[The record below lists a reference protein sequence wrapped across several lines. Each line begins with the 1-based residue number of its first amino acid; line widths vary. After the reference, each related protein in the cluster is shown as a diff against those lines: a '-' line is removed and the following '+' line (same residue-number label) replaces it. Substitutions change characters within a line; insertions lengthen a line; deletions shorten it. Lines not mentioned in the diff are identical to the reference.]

1 MRVSEIRSVTNK
13 RTKLFYSC
21 GGWYEARMEIKKWFI
36 GTITALLCASSF
48 ASSVPLRV
56 RFVKGNIADKT
67 AAVKESSGEDA
78 AFLSLAAIDFALE
91 YKALLGN
98 DRDLDALALSGIS
111 ALSADSLASLD
122 DAGREAVSEKLVK
135 IFSLFSSDTVRIAVL
150 NKTTALRDLLPPEP
164 CITLLHD
171 YLADTPGSG
180 DENAVVKAAV
190 KALSEI
196 GDSRSFALLFSCRKE
211 QKWPNCTQEIDDALA
226 LLADKSFPQIVDI
239 IREGNVKSDIRPLFD
254 LFIKNK
260 KTPASFQSEIAEN
273 VLSET
278 IYIANN
284 ASSITRETVS
294 LQVDALDVIVQ
305 NKWTRSAPAVLS
317 FFDLAE
323 REYKAGV
330 MTDGEFA
337 KTIYAFAEIAPVD
350 ASSRLASYLAALNR
364 QTESGAKTSE
374 TIALAL
380 IGALGRIGNKS
391 SFDTLLYVTYVN
403 YSEPVIAAARD
414 ALARLKW

>member
-1 MRVSEIRSVTNK
+1 
-13 RTKLFYSC
+13 
-21 GGWYEARMEIKKWFI
+21 MEIKQCFI
-36 GTITALLCASSF
+36 GTITALLCAFSF
-48 ASSVPLRV
+48 ASSAPLRV

-78 AFLSLAAIDFALE
+78 AFLSRAAIDFALE
-91 YKALLGN
+91 HKALLGN
-98 DRDLDALALSGIS
+98 DRDLDTLALSGIS

-122 DAGREAVSEKLVK
+122 YGGREAVSEKLVK
-135 IFSLFSSDTVRIAVL
+135 LFSLFSSDTVRIAVL
-150 NKTTALRDLLPPEP
+150 NKTTALRDLLPTEP
-164 CITLLHD
+164 FITLLHD
-171 YLADTPGSG
+171 YLAVTPGSG
-180 DENAVVKAAV
+180 NENAVVKAAV

-196 GDSRSFALLFSCRKE
+196 GDSRSFAFLFSCRKE
-211 QKWPNCTQEIDDALA
+211 QKWPKYTQDIDDALA
-226 LLADKSFPQIVDI
+226 LLADKSFPQIVGI

-284 ASSITRETVS
+284 ASSITRETVG
-294 LQVDALDVIVQ
+294 LQVDALDVIVK

-364 QTESGAKTSE
+364 QTESGAKVSE
-374 TIALAL
+374 TIALAV

>member
-1 MRVSEIRSVTNK
+1 MNRCFIR
-13 RTKLFYSC
+13 
-21 GGWYEARMEIKKWFI
+21 
-36 GTITALLCASSF
+36 TIIALLCTSCF
-48 ASSVPLRV
+48 ASSAPLRIQ
-56 RFVKGNIADKT
+56 FVKGNIVDKT
-67 AAVKESSGEDA
+67 AAVRESSGEDA
-78 AFLSLAAIDFALE
+78 AFLSKEAIDFALE
-91 YKALLGN
+91 HKVLLGN
-98 DRDLDALALSGIS
+98 DRDLDTLALAGVL
-111 ALSADSLASLD
+111 ALPANSVASLD
-122 DAGREAVSEKLVK
+122 YGEREALSEKFVK
-135 IFSLFSSDTVRIAVL
+135 LFSLFPSDTVRIAIL
-150 NKTTALRDLLPPEP
+150 NKAAALRDSLPTEP
-164 CITLLHD
+164 CIVLLND
-171 YLADTPGSG
+171 YLANAVSSAG
-180 DENAVVKAAV
+180 ENGVVKAAV
-190 KALSEI
+190 RTLGEI
-196 GDSRSFALLFSCRKE
+196 GDSRSFSVLFTARRQ
-211 QKWPNCTQEIDDALA
+211 QKWPEYGKDIDEAIA
-226 LLADKSFPQIVDI
+226 LLADKSLPQVIAV
-239 IREGNVKSDIRPLFD
+239 IREGNVKNGIRPLFD
-254 LFIKNK
+254 VLIKNEK
-260 KTPASFQSEIAEN
+260 ISASFKSEIAEN

-330 MTDGEFA
+330 MTDGEFVKA
-337 KTIYAFAEIAPVD
+337 INAAAEIAPVD

-364 QTESGAKTSE
+364 QTESGAKVSE

-403 YSEPVIAAARD
+403 YPEPVIAAARD

>member
-1 MRVSEIRSVTNK
+1 MNRCFIRTIIALAC
-13 RTKLFYSC
+13 TSC
-21 GGWYEARMEIKKWFI
+21 
-36 GTITALLCASSF
+36 F
-48 ASSVPLRV
+48 ASSAPLRIQ
-56 RFVKGNIADKT
+56 FVKGNIVDKT
-67 AAVKESSGEDA
+67 AAVRESSGEDA
-78 AFLSLAAIDFALE
+78 AFLSKEAIDFALE
-91 YKALLGN
+91 HKVLLGN
-98 DRDLDALALSGIS
+98 DRDLDTLALAGVL
-111 ALSADSLASLD
+111 ALPANSVASLD
-122 DAGREAVSEKLVK
+122 YGEREALSEKFVK
-135 IFSLFSSDTVRIAVL
+135 LFSLFPSDTVRIAIL
-150 NKTTALRDLLPPEP
+150 NKAAALRDSLPTEP
-164 CITLLHD
+164 CIVLLND
-171 YLADTPGSG
+171 YLANAVSSAG
-180 DENAVVKAAV
+180 ENGVVKAAV
-190 KALSEI
+190 RTLGEI
-196 GDSRSFALLFSCRKE
+196 GDSRSFSVLFTARRQ
-211 QKWPNCTQEIDDALA
+211 QKWPEYGKDIDEAIA
-226 LLADKSFPQIVDI
+226 LLADKSLPQVIAV
-239 IREGNVKSDIRPLFD
+239 IREGNVKNGIRPLFD
-254 LFIKNK
+254 VLIKNEK
-260 KTPASFQSEIAEN
+260 ISASFKSEIAEN

-330 MTDGEFA
+330 MTDGEFVKA
-337 KTIYAFAEIAPVD
+337 INAAAEIAPVD

-364 QTESGAKTSE
+364 QTESGAKVSE

-403 YSEPVIAAARD
+403 YPEPVIAAARD

>member
-1 MRVSEIRSVTNK
+1 MNRCFIRTIIALAC
-13 RTKLFYSC
+13 TSC
-21 GGWYEARMEIKKWFI
+21 
-36 GTITALLCASSF
+36 F
-48 ASSVPLRV
+48 ASSAPLRIQ
-56 RFVKGNIADKT
+56 FVKGNIVDKT
-67 AAVKESSGEDA
+67 AAVRESSGEDA
-78 AFLSLAAIDFALE
+78 AFLSKEAIDFALE
-91 YKALLGN
+91 HKVLLGN
-98 DRDLDALALSGIS
+98 DRDLDTLALAGVL
-111 ALSADSLASLD
+111 ALPANSVASLD
-122 DAGREAVSEKLVK
+122 YGEREALSEKFVK
-135 IFSLFSSDTVRIAVL
+135 LFSLFPSDTVRIAIL
-150 NKTTALRDLLPPEP
+150 NKVSALRDSLPTEP
-164 CITLLHD
+164 CIVLLND
-171 YLADTPGSG
+171 YLANAVSSAG
-180 DENAVVKAAV
+180 ENGVVKAAV
-190 KALSEI
+190 RTLGEI
-196 GDSRSFALLFSCRKE
+196 GDSRSFSVLFTARRQ
-211 QKWPNCTQEIDDALA
+211 QKWPEYGKDIDEAIA
-226 LLADKSFPQIVDI
+226 LLADKSLPQVIAV
-239 IREGNVKSDIRPLFD
+239 IREGNVKNGIRPLFD
-254 LFIKNK
+254 VLIKNEK
-260 KTPASFQSEIAEN
+260 ISASFKSEIAEN

-330 MTDGEFA
+330 MTDGEFVKA
-337 KTIYAFAEIAPVD
+337 INAAAEIAPVD

-364 QTESGAKTSE
+364 QTESGAKVSE

-403 YSEPVIAAARD
+403 YPEPVIAAARD

>member
-1 MRVSEIRSVTNK
+1 MNRCFIR
-13 RTKLFYSC
+13 
-21 GGWYEARMEIKKWFI
+21 
-36 GTITALLCASSF
+36 TIIALLCASCF
-48 ASSVPLRV
+48 ASSAPLRIQ
-56 RFVKGNIADKT
+56 FVKGNIVDKT
-67 AAVKESSGEDA
+67 AAVHESSGEDA
-78 AFLSLAAIDFALE
+78 AFLSKEAIDFALE
-91 YKALLGN
+91 HKVLLGN
-98 DRDLDALALSGIS
+98 DRDLDTLALAGVL
-111 ALSADSLASLD
+111 ALPANSVASLD
-122 DAGREAVSEKLVK
+122 YGEREAISEKFVK
-135 IFSLFSSDTVRIAVL
+135 LFSLFPSDTVRIAIL
-150 NKTTALRDLLPPEP
+150 NKAAALRDSLPTEP
-164 CITLLHD
+164 CIVLLND
-171 YLADTPGSG
+171 YLANAVSSAG
-180 DENAVVKAAV
+180 ENGVVKAAV
-190 KALSEI
+190 RTLGEI
-196 GDSRSFALLFSCRKE
+196 GDSRSFSVLFTARRQ
-211 QKWPNCTQEIDDALA
+211 QKWPEYGKDIDEAIA
-226 LLADKSFPQIVDI
+226 LLADKSLPQVIAV
-239 IREGNVKSDIRPLFD
+239 IREGNVKNGIRPLFD
-254 LFIKNK
+254 VLIKNEK
-260 KTPASFQSEIAEN
+260 ISASFKSEIAEN

-330 MTDGEFA
+330 MTDGEFVKA
-337 KTIYAFAEIAPVD
+337 INAAAEIAPVD

-364 QTESGAKTSE
+364 QTESGAKVSE

-403 YSEPVIAAARD
+403 YPEPVIAAARD

>member
-1 MRVSEIRSVTNK
+1 M
-13 RTKLFYSC
+13 Y
-21 GGWYEARMEIKKWFI
+21 
-36 GTITALLCASSF
+36 
-48 ASSVPLRV
+48 
-56 RFVKGNIADKT
+56 
-67 AAVKESSGEDA
+67 
-78 AFLSLAAIDFALE
+78 
-91 YKALLGN
+91 
-98 DRDLDALALSGIS
+98 
-111 ALSADSLASLD
+111 
-122 DAGREAVSEKLVK
+122 
-135 IFSLFSSDTVRIAVL
+135 
-150 NKTTALRDLLPPEP
+150 
-164 CITLLHD
+164 
-171 YLADTPGSG
+171 
-180 DENAVVKAAV
+180 
-190 KALSEI
+190 LSEY
-196 GDSRSFALLFSCRKE
+196 
-211 QKWPNCTQEIDDALA
+211 P
-226 LLADKSFPQIVDI
+226 
-239 IREGNVKSDIRPLFD
+239 
-254 LFIKNK
+254 KNNEK
-260 KTPASFQSEIAEN
+260 RPASFQSEIAEN

-294 LQVDALDVIVQ
+294 LQVDALDVIVK

>member
-1 MRVSEIRSVTNK
+1 
-13 RTKLFYSC
+13 
-21 GGWYEARMEIKKWFI
+21 MEIKKWFI
-36 GTITALLCASSF
+36 GTITALLCVSSF

-98 DRDLDALALSGIS
+98 DRDLDALALSGIT

-122 DAGREAVSEKLVK
+122 YGGREAVSEKLVK
-135 IFSLFSSDTVRIAVL
+135 LFSLFSSDTVRIAVL

-164 CITLLHD
+164 CINLLHD

-260 KTPASFQSEIAEN
+260 EYKVVAKDGSEKTYTVCITIEYAMPTVAPAD
-273 VLSET
+273 T
-278 IYIANN
+278 
-284 ASSITRETVS
+284 ETVKKFYGS
-294 LQVDALDVIVQ
+294 YPGKLHFDNNDYAICVVCDQEKLISYSQAMSAVYTNMQ
-305 NKWTRSAPAVLS
+305 WTKGSTTEWICKTYSKEDFKRKNVKNTLT
-317 FFDLAE
+317 F
-323 REYKAGV
+323 RVG
-330 MTDGEFA
+330 TDGKITCKLVVNA
-337 KTIYAFAEIAPVD
+337 MGDAPSNEMEKGAD
-350 ASSRLASYLAALNR
+350 YIWTADDGKGFKAPS
-364 QTESGAKTSE
+364 ES
-374 TIALAL
+374 
-380 IGALGRIGNKS
+380 
-391 SFDTLLYVTYVN
+391 
-403 YSEPVIAAARD
+403 
-414 ALARLKW
+414 

>member
-1 MRVSEIRSVTNK
+1 
-13 RTKLFYSC
+13 
-21 GGWYEARMEIKKWFI
+21 MEIKKWFI
-36 GTITALLCASSF
+36 GTITALLCVSSF

-56 RFVKGNIADKT
+56 RFVKGNIADKA

-78 AFLSLAAIDFALE
+78 AFLSRAAIDFALE
-91 YKALLGN
+91 HKALLGN

-111 ALSADSLASLD
+111 ALSADSLVSLD
-122 DAGREAVSEKLVK
+122 YGGREAISEKLVK
-135 IFSLFSSDTVRIAVL
+135 LFSLFSSDTVRIAIV
-150 NKTTALRDLLPPEP
+150 NKIASLRDSLPMEP
-164 CITLLHD
+164 CIVLLND
-171 YLADTPGSG
+171 YLANAASSAG
-180 DENAVVKAAV
+180 ENGVVKAAV
-190 KALSEI
+190 RTLGEI
-196 GDSRSFALLFSCRKE
+196 GDSRSFSVLFACRRR
-211 QKWPNCTQEIDDALA
+211 QKWPEYGKDIDDAIA
-226 LLADKSFPQIVDI
+226 VLADKSLPQVIAV

-254 LFIKNK
+254 LLIKNEK
-260 KTPASFQSEIAEN
+260 ISAAFKSEIAEN

-284 ASSITRETVS
+284 ASSITRETVG

-330 MTDGEFA
+330 MTDGEFVKVINA
-337 KTIYAFAEIAPVD
+337 AAEIAPVD
-350 ASSRLASYLAALNR
+350 ASSRLASHLAALNR
-364 QTESGAKTSE
+364 QTESGAKVSD

>member
-1 MRVSEIRSVTNK
+1 MNRCFIRTIIALAC
-13 RTKLFYSC
+13 TSC
-21 GGWYEARMEIKKWFI
+21 
-36 GTITALLCASSF
+36 F
-48 ASSVPLRV
+48 ASSAPLRIQ
-56 RFVKGNIADKT
+56 FVKGNIVDKT
-67 AAVKESSGEDA
+67 AAVRESSGEDA
-78 AFLSLAAIDFALE
+78 AFLSKEAIDFALE
-91 YKALLGN
+91 HKVLLGN
-98 DRDLDALALSGIS
+98 DRDLDTLALAGVL
-111 ALSADSLASLD
+111 ALPANSVASLD
-122 DAGREAVSEKLVK
+122 YGEREALSEKFVK
-135 IFSLFSSDTVRIAVL
+135 LFSLFPSDTVRIAIL
-150 NKTTALRDLLPPEP
+150 NKAAALRDSLPTEP
-164 CITLLHD
+164 CIVLLND
-171 YLADTPGSG
+171 YLA
-180 DENAVVKAAV
+180 NAVFSAGENGVVKV
-190 KALSEI
+190 VVRTLGEI
-196 GDSRSFALLFSCRKE
+196 GDSRSFSVLFTARRQ
-211 QKWPNCTQEIDDALA
+211 QKWPEYGKDIDEAIA
-226 LLADKSFPQIVDI
+226 LLADKSLPQVIAV
-239 IREGNVKSDIRPLFD
+239 IREGNVKNGIRPLFD
-254 LFIKNK
+254 VLIKNEK
-260 KTPASFQSEIAEN
+260 ISASFKSEIAEN

-330 MTDGEFA
+330 MTDGEFVKA
-337 KTIYAFAEIAPVD
+337 INAAAEIAPVD

-364 QTESGAKTSE
+364 QTESGAKVSE

-403 YSEPVIAAARD
+403 YPEPVIAAARD

>member
-1 MRVSEIRSVTNK
+1 MNRCFIR
-13 RTKLFYSC
+13 
-21 GGWYEARMEIKKWFI
+21 
-36 GTITALLCASSF
+36 TIIALLCASCF
-48 ASSVPLRV
+48 ASSAPLRIQ
-56 RFVKGNIADKT
+56 FVKGNIVDKT
-67 AAVKESSGEDA
+67 AAVRESSGEDA
-78 AFLSLAAIDFALE
+78 AFLSKEAIDFALE
-91 YKALLGN
+91 HKVLLGN
-98 DRDLDALALSGIS
+98 DRDLDTLALAGVL
-111 ALSADSLASLD
+111 ALPANSVASLD
-122 DAGREAVSEKLVK
+122 YGEREALSEKFVK
-135 IFSLFSSDTVRIAVL
+135 LFSLFPSDTVRIAIL
-150 NKTTALRDLLPPEP
+150 NKAAALRDSLPTEP
-164 CITLLHD
+164 CIVLLND
-171 YLADTPGSG
+171 YLANAVSSAG
-180 DENAVVKAAV
+180 ENGVVKAAV
-190 KALSEI
+190 RTLGEI
-196 GDSRSFALLFSCRKE
+196 GDSRSFSVLFTARRQ
-211 QKWPNCTQEIDDALA
+211 QKWPEYGKDIDEAIA
-226 LLADKSFPQIVDI
+226 LLADKSLPQVIAV
-239 IREGNVKSDIRPLFD
+239 IREGNVKNGIRPLFD
-254 LFIKNK
+254 VLIKNEK
-260 KTPASFQSEIAEN
+260 ISASFKSEIAEN

-330 MTDGEFA
+330 MTDGEFVKA
-337 KTIYAFAEIAPVD
+337 INAAAEIAPVD

-364 QTESGAKTSE
+364 QTESGAKVSE

-403 YSEPVIAAARD
+403 YPEPVIAAARD

>member
-1 MRVSEIRSVTNK
+1 MNRCFIRTIIALAC
-13 RTKLFYSC
+13 TSC
-21 GGWYEARMEIKKWFI
+21 
-36 GTITALLCASSF
+36 F
-48 ASSVPLRV
+48 ASSAPLRIQ
-56 RFVKGNIADKT
+56 FVKGNIVDKT
-67 AAVKESSGEDA
+67 AAVRESSGEDA
-78 AFLSLAAIDFALE
+78 AFLSKEAIDFALE
-91 YKALLGN
+91 HKVLLGN
-98 DRDLDALALSGIS
+98 DRDLDTLALAGVL
-111 ALSADSLASLD
+111 ALPANSVASLD
-122 DAGREAVSEKLVK
+122 YGEREALSEKFVK
-135 IFSLFSSDTVRIAVL
+135 LFSLFPSDTVRIAIL
-150 NKTTALRDLLPPEP
+150 NKVSALRDSLPTEP
-164 CITLLHD
+164 CIVLLND
-171 YLADTPGSG
+171 YLANAVSSAG
-180 DENAVVKAAV
+180 ENGVVKAAV
-190 KALSEI
+190 RTLGEI
-196 GDSRSFALLFSCRKE
+196 GDSRSFSVLFTARRQ
-211 QKWPNCTQEIDDALA
+211 QKWPEYGKDIDEAIA
-226 LLADKSFPQIVDI
+226 LLADKSLPQVIDI

-254 LFIKNK
+254 VLIKNEK
-260 KTPASFQSEIAEN
+260 ISASFKSEIAEN

-330 MTDGEFA
+330 MTDGEFVKA
-337 KTIYAFAEIAPVD
+337 INAAAEIAPVD
-350 ASSRLASYLAALNR
+350 ASSRLASYLAALNK
-364 QTESGAKTSE
+364 QTESGAKVSE

-403 YSEPVIAAARD
+403 YPEPVIAAARD

>member
-1 MRVSEIRSVTNK
+1 MNRCFIRTIIALAC
-13 RTKLFYSC
+13 TSC
-21 GGWYEARMEIKKWFI
+21 
-36 GTITALLCASSF
+36 F
-48 ASSVPLRV
+48 ASSAPLRIQ
-56 RFVKGNIADKT
+56 FVKGNIVDKT
-67 AAVKESSGEDA
+67 AAVRESSGEDA
-78 AFLSLAAIDFALE
+78 AFLSKEAIDFALE
-91 YKALLGN
+91 HKVLLGN
-98 DRDLDALALSGIS
+98 DRDLDTLALAGVL
-111 ALSADSLASLD
+111 ALPANSVASLD
-122 DAGREAVSEKLVK
+122 YGEREALSEKFVK
-135 IFSLFSSDTVRIAVL
+135 LFSLFPSDTVRIAIL
-150 NKTTALRDLLPPEP
+150 NKAAALRDSLPTEP
-164 CITLLHD
+164 CIVLLND
-171 YLADTPGSG
+171 YLANAVSSAG
-180 DENAVVKAAV
+180 ENGVVKAAV
-190 KALSEI
+190 RTLGEI
-196 GDSRSFALLFSCRKE
+196 GDSRSFSVLFTARRQ
-211 QKWPNCTQEIDDALA
+211 QKWPEYGKDIDEAIA
-226 LLADKSFPQIVDI
+226 LLADKSLPQVIAV
-239 IREGNVKSDIRPLFD
+239 IREGNVKNGIRPLFD
-254 LFIKNK
+254 VLIKNEK
-260 KTPASFQSEIAEN
+260 ISASFKSEIAEN

-330 MTDGEFA
+330 MTDGEFVKA
-337 KTIYAFAEIAPVD
+337 INAAAEIAPVD

-364 QTESGAKTSE
+364 QTEKSGAKVSE

-403 YSEPVIAAARD
+403 YPEPVIAAARD